1 MGVVRLA
8 VREERLKRVVGRQ
21 REASSVDEKL
31 SGDVEEDEEEVE
43 SAETEDD
50 VDLRDGRLLLEVGEG
65 WVFGELPGKKVS
77 GAP

>member
-1 MGVVRLA
+1 M
-8 VREERLKRVVGRQ
+8 REERLKRVVGRQ

-31 SGDVEEDEEEVE
+31 SGDVEEDEDEVE

>member
-1 MGVVRLA
+1 M
-8 VREERLKRVVGRQ
+8 REERLKRVVGRQ